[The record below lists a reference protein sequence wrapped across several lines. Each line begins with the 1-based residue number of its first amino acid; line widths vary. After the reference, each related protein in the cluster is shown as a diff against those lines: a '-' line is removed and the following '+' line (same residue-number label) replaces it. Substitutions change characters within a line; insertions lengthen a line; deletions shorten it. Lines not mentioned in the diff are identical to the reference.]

1 MVNLTTHISGLASG
15 LDTEKLV
22 NDMMKVNRI
31 PLDKLQQAKIL
42 NTWKTDAYREINTKI
57 ASFRDAMQDLRLQ
70 GTFNAQKATSSSTS
84 IEVSS
89 AGVSALKNF
98 TISEAKLA
106 TSATSSSVSFDTKI
120 GKGTDKIDPNE
131 TADLTF
137 KLNGIDITIPK
148 DSTFDQAIAQINS
161 KSADTNVKV
170 ANVGGSL
177 VFSSTEAGA
186 GKPITV
192 SDSSPEAQSLLKL
205 TNGST
210 NAIDPADQFPA
221 GTFANGSAA
230 ESGYVVINGTKITVS
245 DNTFTYDGVQIKLK
259 SAISA
264 DNPANVSVAADTD
277 KIFDKLKTFV
287 DKYNELIKD
296 LNDKL
301 SESKNRNYPPLT
313 EAQKKDMK
321 EADIKL
327 WEDKAKSGLL
337 ANDPAI
343 RQFLTQLRTSMS
355 EAIQGVE
362 INSSFDSLPEIGITT
377 STNYKDN
384 GKLVLDEAKLKSL
397 LTTNLT
403 DIQKMFSTRFD
414 TGEAGDTTVTN
425 PTKHK
430 NSGFGVRVY
439 DRIGDI
445 LSQLKVKAGAPG
457 TASVNSNLAKE
468 AATIDERIVK
478 VQDRVNAQEQ
488 ALWAKFNAMEKALQK
503 LNTQSSFW
511 SNQLGQ

>member
-120 GKGTDKIDPNE
+120 GKGTDKIDPDAA
-131 TADLTF
+131 ADLTF
-137 KLNGIDITIPK
+137 KLNEIEITIPK

-161 KSADTNVKV
+161 KSGDTNVKV

-186 GKPITV
+186 GKPITI
-192 SDSSPEAQSLLKL
+192 SNSSPEAQSLLKL
-205 TNGST
+205 TNGAT
-210 NAIDPADQFPA
+210 NAIDPAEQFSA
-221 GTFANGSAA
+221 GTFANGEPA

-264 DNPANVSVAADTD
+264 ENPATVSVVSDTD

-301 SESKNRNYPPLT
+301 SEAKNRKYPPLT

-355 EAIQGVE
+355 ETIQGL
-362 INSSFDSLPEIGITT
+362 NPDFDSLQKIGI
-377 STNYKDN
+377 STITDYREN
-384 GKLVLDEAKLKSL
+384 GKLVLDESKLKSL

-403 DIQKMFSTRFD
+403 DIQKMFSARFD
-414 TGEAGDTTVTN
+414 TGVTTDTTVTSAE
-425 PTKHK
+425 KHK
-430 NSGFGVRVY
+430 NSGLAIRIY

-445 LSQLKVKAGAPG
+445 LSQLKVKAGSPG
-457 TASVNSNLAKE
+457 TISATSVLAKE
-468 AATIDERIVK
+468 AASIDERMVL
-478 VQDRVNAQEQ
+478 VQNRVNTQEQ
-488 ALWAKFNAMEKALQK
+488 ALWTKFNAMEKALQK

-511 SNQLGQ
+511 SQHLGQ